1 MDTSPLKLAQDGK
14 LPKMVSWYDPRLL
27 TRIGIRTIVS
37 SVFGQYADQR
47 LVQAATDPID
57 QAGAVARYDY
67 RDPTPAD
74 PMQTIALDKQGAYW
88 IDYLAD
94 TGDGFEPTYAMA
106 YLLAQ
111 EQLRVAGA
119 GTLPQGDLLIMGGDQ
134 CYPQATRE
142 GYKEKLITPFSWAY
156 DLPAPKR
163 KLFAI
168 PGNHDWYDG
177 LNAFDSLF
185 CASRDKLS
193 DGKGNSIGG
202 WQCQQHRSYWSIRL
216 PYNWWI
222 WGTDIQ
228 FSKYLD
234 AAQVNYFETI
244 AAEMGP
250 DDKVII
256 CMAEPSW
263 MLADFQGA
271 DPEENFSK
279 ITTIARK
286 NGARICAAIAG
297 DWHHYNRYFAH
308 EHDVHF
314 ITAGGGGSFLHP
326 THVLKQAISVNWPE
340 RTGAPPVS
348 GPTNRAPGDDPR
360 GGWRSRDV
368 DLSLARKGAKDQ
380 PVRDAVREVESAVEH
395 AVETAIEPIEDALG
409 AKRARRKPK
418 TLKPQAPKC
427 YPEKGVS
434 AALSLRNLAFP
445 IYNFAFAMGIGII
458 YWLVTWQFFT
468 LVDRYDIS
476 AGKIDAIGIHS
487 TLWDVWSFMPL
498 YLLQASLVSI
508 VFAGMLGGLYAAI
521 VWYVDA
527 TEKPGAK
534 RFLTKFGVGTGHFL
548 AHVTAMFTAGLLCV
562 MANNAL
568 SPRIEGVANQLWQSP
583 GVQKSVAGGV
593 VKEAL
598 EPLSEQR
605 RAQREMFGRGAEK
618 TGTMTRGVP
627 PSSAMPDAAPAVV
640 ITREM
645 LHATPLRQ
653 LLGFL
658 LYPLEMVLFGGLFGG
673 FIWGLYW
680 VITGLGRMHAEDAFA
695 ALRIKDYK
703 NFLRFKFER
712 DQLTIYPIGVD
723 RVPRLSFW
731 TLHDPKTGST
741 SRSRLDAP
749 TDIELRLIEQPIVIK
764 AAGGQDTA

>member
-1 MDTSPLKLAQDGK
+1 MDNSPL
-14 LPKMVSWYDPRLL
+14 KMVSWYDPRLL
-27 TRIGIRTIVS
+27 ARIGIRTIVS

-57 QAGAVARYDY
+57 QAGAVTRYDY
-67 RDPTPAD
+67 RDPTHDD
-74 PMQTIALDKQGAYW
+74 PMRTIALDQTGAFW

-94 TGDGFEPTYAMA
+94 TGDGFEPTYTMA

-111 EQLRVAGA
+111 ESLRVGGA
-119 GTLPQGDLLIMGGDQ
+119 GTLPQGDLLILGGDQ

-142 GYKEKLITPFSWAY
+142 AYKEKLLTPFQWAF
-156 DLPAPKR
+156 DLPTPKR

-193 DGKGNSIGG
+193 DGKGNAIGG

-250 DDKVII
+250 DDKIII

-263 MLADFQGA
+263 MLADMQGQDA
-271 DPEENFSK
+271 EENFSK

-286 NGARICAAIAG
+286 SGARVCLALAG
-297 DWHHYNRYFAH
+297 DWHHYNRYYAH

-314 ITAGGGGSFLHP
+314 MTAGGGGSFMHP
-326 THVLKQAISVNWPE
+326 THMLKQSISVNWPE
-340 RTGAPPVS
+340 RQERTETSAEPAGA
-348 GPTNRAPGDDPR
+348 TRAPAGDPR
-360 GGWRSRDV
+360 QGWRSREV
-368 DLSLARKGAKDQ
+368 NLSLARKGAKNQ
-380 PVRDAVREVESAVEH
+380 PVQDVVREVESAVEH
-395 AVETAIEPIEDALG
+395 AVDTAVEPIEDALG
-409 AKRARRKPK
+409 VKRRRKSK

-445 IYNFAFAMGIGII
+445 FYNPAFAIGIGII
-458 YWLVTWQFFT
+458 YWLITWQFFT
-468 LVDRYDIS
+468 LTERFDIS
-476 AGKIDAIGIHS
+476 AGKIDAIGVHNS
-487 TLWDVWSFMPL
+487 FGEVMRFMPL
-498 YLLQASLVSI
+498 YLIQASLVSI
-508 VFAGMLGGLYAAI
+508 LFAGMLLGLYALL
-521 VWYVDA
+521 VSYVDA
-527 TEKPGAK
+527 TEQPGLRRTA
-534 RFLTKFGVGTGHFL
+534 TKLGVGTAHFL
-548 AHVTAMFTAGLLCV
+548 AHLTAMFAAGLLFV
-562 MANNAL
+562 MANNVL
-568 SPRIEGVANQLWQSP
+568 SPRVEQLANLIWQGP
-583 GVQKSVAGGV
+583 GADKTVVGGV
-593 VKEAL
+593 LKEAL
-598 EPLSEQR
+598 EPLSGER
-605 RAQREMFGRGAEK
+605 RTQREMFGRGAEK
-618 TGTMTRGVP
+618 SGTMTKGVP
-627 PSSAMPDAAPAVV
+627 PSTAMPDAKALSPVA
-640 ITREM
+640 RDA
-645 LHATPLRQ
+645 LQATPLRQ
-653 LLGFL
+653 ILGFV
-658 LYPLEMVLFGGLFGG
+658 LYPLEMIIAGGFLGG

-680 VITGLGRMHAEDAFA
+680 VITGLARMHAEDAFA

-703 NFLRFKFER
+703 NFVRFKFER

-723 RVPRLSFW
+723 RVPRRMFW
-731 TLHDPKTGST
+731 TAHDPKSGNT

-749 TDIELRLIEQPIVIK
+749 TDIDLRLIERPIVIK
-764 AAGGQDTA
+764 ASGGS

>member
-1 MDTSPLKLAQDGK
+1 MDDSPLKLSNSGT

-27 TRIGIRTIVS
+27 MRIGIRTIVS

-47 LVQAATDPID
+47 LVQAATDPVD
-57 QAGAVARYDY
+57 GEQAIARYDY
-67 RDPTPAD
+67 RDPTPVD
-74 PMQTIALDKQGAYW
+74 PMQTVALDENGAFW

-94 TGDGFEPTYAMA
+94 TGDGFEPTYTMA

-111 EQLRVAGA
+111 EKLRVNGA
-119 GTLPQGDLLIMGGDQ
+119 GTLPQGDLLILGGDQ

-142 GYKEKLITPFSWAY
+142 GYREKLIAPFAWAFQVAK
-156 DLPAPKR
+156 PQR

-193 DGKGNSIGG
+193 DGKGNAIGG

-244 AAEMGP
+244 ADEMGP
-250 DDKVII
+250 DDKIII

-263 MLADFQGA
+263 MIAEMQGQDA
-271 DPEENFSK
+271 EENFSK

-286 NGARICAAIAG
+286 KGARICLAIAG
-297 DWHHYNRYFAH
+297 DWHHYNRYYAH

-340 RTGAPPVS
+340 RSAEPELANQATQ
-348 GPTNRAPGDDPR
+348 APGQDPR
-360 GGWRSRDV
+360 QGWHAREV
-368 DLSLARKGAKDQ
+368 DLSLTKKGAKND
-380 PVRDAVREVESAVEH
+380 VVREVESAIEQ
-395 AVETAIEPIEDALG
+395 AFEPIEDALKG
-409 AKRARRKPK
+409 KKPRKVK
-418 TLKPQAPKC
+418 TLKPQEPKC
-427 YPEKGVS
+427 YPDKAIS

-445 IYNFAFAMGIGII
+445 FYNFSFALGIGAI
-458 YWLVTWQFFT
+458 YWLTTWQFFT
-468 LVDRYDIS
+468 LVDRFDIS
-476 AGKIDAIGIHS
+476 AGKINTIGLHS
-487 TLWDVWSFMPL
+487 QVWDVFKFMPL
-498 YLLQASLVSI
+498 YLAQAALVSI
-508 VFAGMLGGLYAAI
+508 QFAAMLAAI
-521 VWYVDA
+521 FATLVWYVDA
-527 TEKPGAK
+527 TEKPGAR

-548 AHVTAMFTAGLLCV
+548 AHLTAMFAAGLLFV
-562 MANNAL
+562 MVNNAIA
-568 SPRIEGVANQLWQSP
+568 PKIEQFANRTWLTQTDD
-583 GVQKSVAGGV
+583 KSVVGGV

-598 EPLSEQR
+598 EPLSGAR
-605 RAQREMFGRGAEK
+605 RAQREMFGRGDEK
-618 TGTMTRGVP
+618 AGQHTRGVP
-627 PSSAMPDAAPAVV
+627 PASAMPDAATVSPAA
-640 ITREM
+640 REA
-645 LHATPLRQ
+645 LQATPLRQ
-653 LLGFL
+653 ILGLILYPIEMILLGGI
-658 LYPLEMVLFGGLFGG
+658 VGG

-680 VITGLGRMHAEDAFA
+680 VLTGFARMHAEQSFA

-703 NFLRFKFER
+703 NFVRFKFER
-712 DQLTIYPIGVD
+712 DQMTIYPIGVD
-723 RVPRLSFW
+723 RVPRMSFW
-731 TLHDPKTGST
+731 APFNPKSPNP
-741 SRSRLDAP
+741 SRSRFDAP
-749 TDIELRLIEQPIVIK
+749 KDIELRLIEQPIIVG
-764 AAGGQDTA
+764 ASSGS